1 MSIIEAY
8 VTNLGKYNEG
18 ELLGKW
24 IELPIGEEE
33 FEEVLNEIGVDG
45 ENYEEYFFSDYN
57 YNDIENLYLSEHES
71 IEDLNEIAEQLENL
85 SDYELDVFN
94 AITQCFG
101 VGYALEFN
109 IDDYNLYT
117 NINDVEELGRY
128 YVEELGSYNLDKLGY
143 LANYI
148 DYEKYGRDI
157 ALELDGGFT
166 DYGFIERV

>member
-33 FEEVLNEIGVDG
+33 FEEVLKEIGVDG
-45 ENYEEYFFSDYN
+45 ENYEEYFFTDYN
-57 YNDIENLYLSEHES
+57 YNDIQNLNFGEYEN
-71 IEDLNEIAEQLENL
+71 IEDLNEIAENLESL
-85 SDYELDVFN
+85 RDYELDVFN

-101 VGYALEFN
+101 VDYALEFN

-117 NINDVEELGRY
+117 DINDEEDLGRY
-128 YVEELGSYNLDKLGY
+128 YIDEFYGYELDKLGN
-143 LANYI
+143 LSRYI
-148 DYEKYGRDI
+148 DYEAFGRDI
-157 ALELDGGFT
+157 AINADGGFT

>member
-1 MSIIEAY
+1 MAIIEAY

-18 ELLGKW
+18 ELIRKC

-33 FEEVLNEIGVDG
+33 FEEVLKEIGVDG

-71 IEDLNEIAEQLENL
+71 IEYLNEIAENLENL
-85 SDYELDVFN
+85 RYYDIDVFN
-94 AITQCFG
+94 AIAQYFG

-109 IDDYNLYT
+109 IDDYNLYKD
-117 NINDVEELGRY
+117 IKDEEELGRY
-128 YVEELGSYNLDKLGY
+128 YADEVYFDDIKTGSILH
-143 LANYI
+143 NYI
-148 DYEKYGRDI
+148 DYESFGRDI
-157 ALELDGGFT
+157 AIELDGGFT